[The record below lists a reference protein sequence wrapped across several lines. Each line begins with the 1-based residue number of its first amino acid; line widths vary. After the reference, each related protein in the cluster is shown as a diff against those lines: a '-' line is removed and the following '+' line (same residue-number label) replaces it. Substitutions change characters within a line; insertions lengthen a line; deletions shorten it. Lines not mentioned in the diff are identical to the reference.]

1 MKKMKE
7 TNKIL
12 LNLPASGRR
21 KAFKSSD
28 PADALSNPLQRP
40 SKAAILFFSLAIT
53 SFINSNIF
61 SLYVN
66 LKSSLKLTYPS
77 FSVNLSILT
86 VTLRGVWL
94 TVTMKKTDNYHYYIP
109 RLSLTKRVLWLV
121 DSRSC
126 APDQIQMYPDWD
138 IIVQLLYSIPE
149 NPDFVS
155 GNIKTL
161 RKTKLFPSGPYI
173 KCIMVHITPKD
184 QTEKLIR

>member
-40 SKAAILFFSLAIT
+40 SKAAILFVSLAIT

-94 TVTMKKTDNYHYYIP
+94 TVTMKKTDNYHCYIP

-126 APDQIQMYPDWD
+126 APDQFQMYPDWD

-173 KCIMVHITPKD
+173 
-184 QTEKLIR
+184 

>member
-7 TNKIL
+7 MNKIL

-40 SKAAILFFSLAIT
+40 SKAAILFVSLAIT

-86 VTLRGVWL
+86 VTLRGV
-94 TVTMKKTDNYHYYIP
+94 
-109 RLSLTKRVLWLV
+109 
-121 DSRSC
+121 
-126 APDQIQMYPDWD
+126 
-138 IIVQLLYSIPE
+138 
-149 NPDFVS
+149 
-155 GNIKTL
+155 
-161 RKTKLFPSGPYI
+161 
-173 KCIMVHITPKD
+173 
-184 QTEKLIR
+184 